1 MKKAAAAS
9 VSASAVSAAA
19 ASAAAAGFGVARA
32 PRDHVVRREGRI
44 AGILR
49 APVISEKSTAAGE
62 QSRTAVFR
70 VLADAT
76 KPEIRAAVEKM
87 FEVKVAA
94 VRVVN
99 TRGRATRFRG
109 RFAGQRS
116 GWRKAYV
123 RLAAGED
130 INFAELR

>member
-1 MKKAAAAS
+1 MKKMQAQNS
-9 VSASAVSAAA
+9 I
-19 ASAAAAGFGVARA
+19 
-32 PRDHVVRREGRI
+32 PRNPTVRNEGRI
-44 AGILR
+44 AAILR

-62 QSRTAVFR
+62 KTRTAVFR
-70 VLADAT
+70 VLPDAT
-76 KPEIRAAVEKM
+76 KPEIRRAVEKM
-87 FEVKVAA
+87 FEVKVDQ

-99 TRGRATRFRG
+99 THGRTTRFRG
-109 RFAGQRS
+109 RFSGQRS

>member
-1 MKKAAAAS
+1 MKP
-9 VSASAVSAAA
+9 SAP
-19 ASAAAAGFGVARA
+19 
-32 PRDHVVRREGRI
+32 PRNPVVRDEGRI
-44 AGILR
+44 AAILR

-62 QSRTAVFR
+62 KSRTAVFR
-70 VLADAT
+70 VLPDAA
-76 KPEIRAAVEKM
+76 KPEIRRAVEKM
-87 FEVKVAA
+87 FEVKVDS

-109 RFAGQRS
+109 RFTGRRC

-123 RLAAGED
+123 RLAPGED